1 MMQGV
6 SRLLTFCSHFKLC
19 HFRRYIFDN
28 DAIYATSEKFPLYE
42 DKKNDIQDLIDKN
55 IETKKLL

>member
-6 SRLLTFCSHFKLC
+6 SRLLTFCSYFKLY

-28 DAIYATSEKFPLYE
+28 DAIYATSE
-42 DKKNDIQDLIDKN
+42 
-55 IETKKLL
+55 